1 MDLNKVFLIGRLT
14 ENPEIRTTNSGQE
27 VSTIRIATDRMWTDK
42 QGQKQRE
49 AEYHSV
55 VLWGRLAQI
64 AGQYLQKGGLVF
76 IEGRIQTRSW
86 DDSQGQKRYRT
97 EVVAERLQL
106 GPKANA
112 TTPGGEQA
120 GETPGVREVVP
131 PQTPGVNGEGKP
143 EAEEIPIIE
152 EEGEIDVKDIPF

>member
-14 ENPEIRTTNSGQE
+14 ENPEIRTTSSGQE
-27 VSTIRIATDRMWTDK
+27 VSTIRIATNRMWTDK

-64 AGQYLQKGGLVF
+64 AGQYLQKGGLVY

-106 GPKANA
+106 GPKSAGK
-112 TTPGGEQA
+112 TPGL
-120 GETPGVREVVP
+120 GETPGVNDAEP
-131 PQTPGVNGEGKP
+131 QQTPGVNSEPKT
-143 EAEEIPIIE
+143 EDIPIIE

>member
-14 ENPEIRTTNSGQE
+14 ENPEVRTTNSGQE
-27 VSTIRIATDRMWTDK
+27 VSTIRIATNRMWTDK

-64 AGQYLQKGGLVF
+64 AGQYLQKGGLVY

-106 GPKANA
+106 GPRSGAD
-112 TTPGGEQA
+112 PERDIDR
-120 GETPGVREVVP
+120 ETEVRQEPSVKEEP
-131 PQTPGVNGEGKP
+131 KT
-143 EAEEIPIIE
+143 EEIPIIE

>member
-27 VSTIRIATDRMWTDK
+27 VSTIRIATNRMWTDK

-106 GPKANA
+106 GPKAA
-112 TTPGGEQA
+112 GTASAQA
-120 GETPGVREVVP
+120 YEEAP
-131 PQTPGVNGEGKP
+131 PQPRPDAKP
-143 EAEEIPIIE
+143 HFAP
-152 EEGEIDVKDIPF
+152 

>member
-14 ENPEIRTTNSGQE
+14 ENPEIRTTASGQE
-27 VSTIRIATDRMWTDK
+27 VSTIRIATNRMWTDK

-64 AGQYLQKGGLVF
+64 AGQYLQKGGLVY

-106 GPKANA
+106 GPKAA
-112 TTPGGEQA
+112 GTGGA
-120 GETPGVREVVP
+120 PA
-131 PQTPGVNGEGKP
+131 QTPDVQEASPQQTSGVPTEPKT
-143 EAEEIPIIE
+143 EEIPIIE